1 MLPFGLQLTTFDN
14 LRHFPMNLE
23 MFNIEKE
30 KERDNK
36 IFGIVKIKQSSKKNK
51 KIEKS
56 EKIEKIEKSKKNKT
70 VKNK

>member
-36 IFGIVKIKQSSKKNK
+36 VFGIVKIKQSSKKN
-51 KIEKS
+51 IEKN
-56 EKIEKIEKSKKNKT
+56 IEKKTKKNKT

>member
-1 MLPFGLQLTTFDN
+1 MFPFGLQLKPFET

-23 MFNIEKE
+23 AFDIEKE

-36 IFGIVKIKQSSKKNK
+36 IFGIIKIKSDSKKH
-51 KIEKS
+51 
-56 EKIEKIEKSKKNKT
+56 KSKREKKTKNTT